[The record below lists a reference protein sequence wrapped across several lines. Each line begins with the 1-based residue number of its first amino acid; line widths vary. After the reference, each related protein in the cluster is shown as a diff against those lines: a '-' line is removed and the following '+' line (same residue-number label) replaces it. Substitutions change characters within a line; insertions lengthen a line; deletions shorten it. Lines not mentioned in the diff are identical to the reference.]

1 MSEAAKKRLFTI
13 QAKLL
18 EAQKEIQHVEKSSRN
33 PMGFDYTSIDS
44 MVRAARQ
51 VLHNNGLVL
60 SCKGWSITSNLDGRR
75 VMSGKFELVHPESG
89 GIEVYE
95 TEIPYPAEGRAE
107 DKQYLGRQSSALKY
121 LLRDL
126 LMLPMLDN
134 NEICAEVDK
143 PEPKK
148 AAKKSTRKVPA
159 KDQAKQELL
168 DAVSEKFEVKGQ
180 AAIDKTMGILKQLEL
195 PVDGSATEDHLREAL
210 AHVKGIG

>member
-1 MSEAAKKRLFTI
+1 M
-13 QAKLL
+13 
-18 EAQKEIQHVEKSSRN
+18 
-33 PMGFDYTSIDS
+33 
-44 MVRAARQ
+44 
-51 VLHNNGLVL
+51 
-60 SCKGWSITSNLDGRR
+60 
-75 VMSGKFELVHPESG
+75 
-89 GIEVYE
+89 
-95 TEIPYPAEGRAE
+95 
-107 DKQYLGRQSSALKY
+107 KY

-148 AAKKSTRKVPA
+148 TAKKSTRKVPA

-168 DAVSEKFEVKGQ
+168 DAVSEKFGVKGK
-180 AAIDKTMGILKQLEL
+180 AAIDMTMGILKKLEL